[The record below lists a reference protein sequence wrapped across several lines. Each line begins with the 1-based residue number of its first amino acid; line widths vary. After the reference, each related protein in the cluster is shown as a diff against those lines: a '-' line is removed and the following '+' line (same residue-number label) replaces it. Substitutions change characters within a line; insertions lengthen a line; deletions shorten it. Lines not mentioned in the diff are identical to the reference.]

1 MKKGIDVAKWNGT
14 IKWYRVAKADVDFTI
29 IKIINKKLQPD
40 GQFLNNLSGC
50 IAAGIPWGVYHYTY
64 AKTVAEAQQAA
75 NVIVALLG
83 KFKPDKKVWLDV
95 EDEVM
100 KNRGEYLMEIIE
112 AYREIIEGAGFE
124 FGIYTGEYFYNQYI
138 RPYCKRKYSLWIAKY
153 PYSDAFVTLK
163 DDLPQ
168 KRPNIGTDYEYWQY
182 SSKGRVDGI
191 EGNVDLNVQM
201 KEENCYLQA
210 VMHGDSLVK
219 ALEEVGVDSSFDF
232 RKKIAAANGI
242 DNYMGTVAQN
252 MELFVLLR
260 AGRLRKGE

>member
-1 MKKGIDVAKWNGT
+1 MMRGIDVAAWQGR
-14 IKWYRVAKADVDFTI
+14 IDWLRVKKAEAEFAI
-29 IKIINKKLQPD
+29 IKIIRKDLQPD
-40 GQFLNNLSGC
+40 KEFINNLSGC
-50 IAAGIPWGVYHYTY
+50 IASGVPWGVYHYTY
-64 AKTVAEAQQAA
+64 AKTVSDARLAA
-75 NVIVALLG
+75 TVIVGLLG

-112 AYREIIEGAGFE
+112 AYRKIIEGAGFE

-163 DDLPQ
+163 DDLPR

-201 KEENCYLQA
+201 NEASCYLQA

-219 ALEEVGVDSSFDF
+219 ALEEIGVDSSFDS
-232 RKKIAAANGI
+232 RKKIAAVNGI
-242 DNYMGTVAQN
+242 DNYMGTAAQN

>member
-1 MKKGIDVAKWNGT
+1 M
-14 IKWYRVAKADVDFTI
+14 
-29 IKIINKKLQPD
+29 
-40 GQFLNNLSGC
+40 
-50 IAAGIPWGVYHYTY
+50 
-64 AKTVAEAQQAA
+64 
-75 NVIVALLG
+75 
-83 KFKPDKKVWLDV
+83 
-95 EDEVM
+95 
-100 KNRGEYLMEIIE
+100 
-112 AYREIIEGAGFE
+112 
-124 FGIYTGEYFYNQYI
+124 
-138 RPYCKRKYSLWIAKY
+138 WIAKY